1 LAVEFLTLITPA
13 TLRRGFVKDLLNRY
27 KEGVSVYAVELER
40 IFTLA
45 YTKISGKAFSI
56 IFICKIF
63 C

>member
-1 LAVEFLTLITPA
+1 LAVEFLALITPA
-13 TLRRGFVKDLLNRY
+13 TLRRGLIKDLLNRY
-27 KEGVSVYAVELER
+27 KEGVSVYTVELES

-45 YTKISGKAFSI
+45 NTKISGKAFSI